1 MRGLYN
7 KDFTYKKL
15 AEESYEIN
23 SKQKKVTIK
32 YPNKEEVDFKVVGF
46 RQNKF
51 NGLKMAGVSPIDK
64 DGNVNKDKLYM
75 VYAGTN
81 VTEDFGSDI
90 VEDGKIA
97 GAKFGGGL
105 RTAPTKKNKKFMVI

>member
-1 MRGLYN
+1 M
-7 KDFTYKKL
+7 
-15 AEESYEIN
+15 
-23 SKQKKVTIK
+23 
-32 YPNKEEVDFKVVGF
+32 
-46 RQNKF
+46 
-51 NGLKMAGVSPIDK
+51 
-64 DGNVNKDKLYM
+64 NKDKLYM